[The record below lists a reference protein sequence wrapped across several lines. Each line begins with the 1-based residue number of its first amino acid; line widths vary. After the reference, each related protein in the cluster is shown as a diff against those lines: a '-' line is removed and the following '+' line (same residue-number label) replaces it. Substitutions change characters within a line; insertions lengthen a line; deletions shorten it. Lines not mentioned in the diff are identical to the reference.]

1 MFRGELNGKEI
12 QGRGNICIHV
22 AGSFGCRAETIHCKV
37 TILQFKKKT
46 SQGILD
52 KPSASIYISLF
63 YTEMT
68 KEALPSY
75 T

>member
-22 AGSFGCRAETIHCKV
+22 ADSFGCTAETIHCKV
-37 TILQFKKKT
+37 TILQFKKT

>member
-1 MFRGELNGKEI
+1 MFCGDLSGKEI
-12 QGRGNICIHV
+12 QGRGNIRIHV
-22 AGSFGCRAETIHCKV
+22 ADSFGCTAETIHCKV
-37 TILQFKKKT
+37 ITLQFKKA
-46 SQGILD
+46 SQSILD

-75 T
+75 A